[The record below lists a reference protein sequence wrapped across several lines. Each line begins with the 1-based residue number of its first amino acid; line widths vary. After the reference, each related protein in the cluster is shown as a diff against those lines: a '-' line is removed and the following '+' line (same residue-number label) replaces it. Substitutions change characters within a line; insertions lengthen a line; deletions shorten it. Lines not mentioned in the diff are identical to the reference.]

1 MWAQVKRFVARRNT
15 TFKMKDV
22 KLLFDQA
29 IKEVTPEN
37 WRKAVQHVIKQEE
50 KMWNLDN
57 LLDQTVDPLIIL
69 SRGDDS
75 SSDDEEYNLL

>member
-1 MWAQVKRFVARRNT
+1 
-15 TFKMKDV
+15 MKDV
-22 KLLFDQA
+22 KLLFDHT

-37 WRKAVQHVIKQEE
+37 WWKAVQHVIKQEE

-57 LLDQTVDPLIIL
+57 LIDQTVDPLIIIL